1 MSPFSLLKFIF
12 SPTAIARFFTFFDG
26 DDGGGGTQQTT
37 SYSTNLP
44 EYAKPYYEELLKQ
57 VGNQTFTTDASGK
70 VTGVKAGTNLPQQ
83 TVAGFTPLQQQAQQ
97 TAAGLT
103 TPAQF
108 DQASYGAQYGMGTGY
123 NAANAGLNQ
132 AFAYQ
137 PQQITALGVGT
148 SAFGPGAANYYMN
161 PYQQQVT
168 QAALDASN
176 RQFAQQGNQTMG
188 MAQQRGTFGGARE
201 ALMRSEAIKNQGLNQ
216 AQIAAQGG
224 SSAFQNAQAQF
235 NADQARALQAQQYN
249 QQANLAAQQATQQG
263 QQYAA
268 GLGQQIGL
276 AGLQAGLQGAQGL
289 GALGT
294 AQNQAT
300 LANLN
305 AQTAAGA
312 QQQQLAQQQANT
324 AFQNAMSKYYYPQQ
338 QLQFYSDILRGNAN
352 ALGSSQVQYAP
363 APSMTSQVAGLG
375 LAGLGL
381 SNVMGKTG

>member
-1 MSPFSLLKFIF
+1 
-12 SPTAIARFFTFFDG
+12 
-26 DDGGGGTQQTT
+26 
-37 SYSTNLP
+37 
-44 EYAKPYYEELLKQ
+44 
-57 VGNQTFTTDASGK
+57 
-70 VTGVKAGTNLPQQ
+70 
-83 TVAGFTPLQQQAQQ
+83 
-97 TAAGLT
+97 
-103 TPAQF
+103 
-108 DQASYGAQYGMGTGY
+108 
-123 NAANAGLNQ
+123 
-132 AFAYQ
+132 
-137 PQQITALGVGT
+137 
-148 SAFGPGAANYYMN
+148 
-161 PYQQQVT
+161 
-168 QAALDASN
+168 
-176 RQFAQQGNQTMG
+176 
-188 MAQQRGTFGGARE
+188 
-201 ALMRSEAIKNQGLNQ
+201 MRSEAIKNQGLNQ